1 MSEAVYGEPPL
12 ELATPGAGALQVS
25 PLIPGAATLESL
37 ADTSLS
43 RFVVAAPPGTLERR
57 HVLAH
62 ALRALTPGGELL
74 TLAPK
79 TKGGAR
85 LAADLAAFGCGA
97 SDAGRRHHRICV
109 AARPAIV
116 TGLEAAIS
124 AGGPQVPPALGLWS
138 QPGVF
143 SWDRI
148 DPGSERLIK
157 ALPTLAGR
165 GADLGCGVGVL
176 SLAALRQPAVTEISL
191 IDIDRRAIEAARRN
205 LDDPRARCVQA
216 DVLAHDLA
224 GLDFVIMNPPF
235 HEAGRERRDLGQGFI
250 AAAARALRRGGS
262 LLMVANLALPYE
274 APLAAA
280 FRSVETLSRAG
291 GYKIYRA
298 IL

>member
-1 MSEAVYGEPPL
+1 VSEAVYGEPPL
-12 ELATPGAGALQVS
+12 ELAAPGAGAVQVS
-25 PLIPGAATLESL
+25 PLILGAATLESL
-37 ADTSLS
+37 GDASLR

-62 ALRALTPGGELL
+62 ALRALAPGGELL
-74 TLAPK
+74 ALAPK

-85 LAADLAAFGCGA
+85 LAADIEAFGCVA
-97 SDAGRRHHRICV
+97 TDTGRRHHRICV
-109 AARPAIV
+109 GPRPAAV
-116 TGLEAAIS
+116 TGLETAII
-124 AGGPQVPPALGLWS
+124 AGGPQLPPALGLWS

-148 DPGSERLIK
+148 DPGSERLIE
-157 ALPTLAGR
+157 AMGALAGR

-176 SLAALRQPAVTEISL
+176 SVAALRQPAVTEMTL
-191 IDIDRRAIEAARRN
+191 LDIDRRAVEAASRN
-205 LDDPRARCVQA
+205 VDDPRARCVQA
-216 DVLAHDLA
+216 DVLAHDIT

-235 HEAGRERRDLGQGFI
+235 HEGGRERRDLGAGFI
-250 AAAARALRRGGS
+250 AAAARALRRGGR